1 MVTWVI
7 PARHGAGWEFSHAM
21 VAALVRPSTWAS
33 RPPVPARSQ
42 DRPGLGEPTPAA
54 DRPRALAP

>member
-7 PARHGAGWEFSHAM
+7 PARQIAGCAFNHAM

-33 RPPVPARSQ
+33 RPLVPAAST
-42 DRPGLGEPTPAA
+42 GAWHLEAIGY
-54 DRPRALAP
+54 